1 MSLTY
6 EGCGVSSNWQ
16 QVIHDER
23 EDSVAEAE
31 GHLESIPVHGLWRQQ
46 EAKEVNCDEKPW
58 VQEVYHIHNGPAL
71 QSELWKE

>member
-6 EGCGVSSNWQ
+6 EGCGVSSDWQ

-46 EAKEVNCDEKPW
+46 EAKEVNCDD
-58 VQEVYHIHNGPAL
+58 YHIHNGPAL